1 MHANTYSDVSLLSK
15 RSWWPFFMQ
24 MEHVWDILHQ
34 KKDAAALCN
43 RRKLQQSSNVKTF
56 ASNFTIQILLAYS
69 ASRAGC
75 IRQNLEKIKCQ
86 QQDKLS
92 KWYPSNPKEEKQSLD
107 ERHVYFKKLSLKYFL
122 SHQFN
127 DYKQI
132 MVDLIVNEVGGVDRD
147 TKSSVH
153 HEYLIVSPPCA
164 NSILAEKGVFTI
176 I

>member
-15 RSWWPFFMQ
+15 RSWWPFLMQ

-56 ASNFTIQILLAYS
+56 ASNFTIQILLADS

-75 IRQNLEKIKCQ
+75 IRQNLEKTKCQ

-107 ERHVYFKKLSLKYFL
+107 ERHVYFKKLSYNNQMTGF
-122 SHQFN
+122 
-127 DYKQI
+127 
-132 MVDLIVNEVGGVDRD
+132 VNEVGGVNRD
-147 TKSSVH
+147 TKGGELGEHVH
-153 HEYLIVSPPCA
+153 EC
-164 NSILAEKGVFTI
+164 
-176 I
+176 